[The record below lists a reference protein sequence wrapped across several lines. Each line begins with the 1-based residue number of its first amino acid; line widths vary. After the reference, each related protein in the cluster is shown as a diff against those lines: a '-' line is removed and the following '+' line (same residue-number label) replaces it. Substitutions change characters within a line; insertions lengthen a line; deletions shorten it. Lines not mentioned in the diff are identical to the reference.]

1 MLKVGL
7 TGGIGSGKTT
17 VTDLFASYG
26 AAIIDADKIAHQLI
40 VPKQLAL
47 AKIQAQF
54 GDRFINNDGSLDRTQ
69 LKQLIFSSADDKK
82 KLENILHPLIYAEIL
97 NQVKKLNTSY
107 VILSLP
113 LLMETGG
120 EQFVDRILVIDCSV
134 ATQIQRVQTRDQ
146 LPEAM
151 IQAIIV
157 SQVQRKQRLKAADD
171 VIDNSGKTML
181 LAEQVK
187 KLHNLYLLLNQ
198 T

>member
-26 AAIIDADKIAHQLI
+26 AAIIDADKIAHQLT